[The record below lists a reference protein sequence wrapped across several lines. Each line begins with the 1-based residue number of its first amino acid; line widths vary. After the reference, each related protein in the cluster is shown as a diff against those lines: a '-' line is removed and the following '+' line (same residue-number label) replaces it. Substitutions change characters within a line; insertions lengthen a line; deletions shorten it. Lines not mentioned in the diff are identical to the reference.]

1 MIKLYLN
8 LTKPG
13 IIFGNLISVT
23 GGYFLAARGEF
34 DLPLFLAT
42 LAGVA
47 LVIASGCVFNNVID
61 RDIDVKMERTR
72 NRALARGLVSPHV
85 ALAYATVLGLAGFAL
100 LYWGANPLAALFA
113 GLGFF
118 VYVVLYSLY
127 LKRNSVYGTLVG
139 SLSGA
144 TPPVIGYCAA
154 SGQFDMG
161 GAILLLIFS
170 LWQMPHSYAIAI
182 FRFNDYRAASI
193 PVLPVKKG
201 IAAAKRSIVL
211 YIVAFMAAAL
221 ALSVLG
227 YAGYGYFAVAAT
239 MSLYWLYL
247 ASLGY
252 RKNDDCA
259 WAKKQFAFSIV
270 MITALSVMMAV
281 DFRAAPAAM
290 LADAQPQIDNFLRA
304 SLSL

>member
-118 VYVVLYSLY
+118 VY
-127 LKRNSVYGTLVG
+127 
-139 SLSGA
+139 
-144 TPPVIGYCAA
+144 
-154 SGQFDMG
+154 
-161 GAILLLIFS
+161 
-170 LWQMPHSYAIAI
+170 
-182 FRFNDYRAASI
+182 
-193 PVLPVKKG
+193 
-201 IAAAKRSIVL
+201 
-211 YIVAFMAAAL
+211 
-221 ALSVLG
+221 
-227 YAGYGYFAVAAT
+227 
-239 MSLYWLYL
+239 
-247 ASLGY
+247 
-252 RKNDDCA
+252 
-259 WAKKQFAFSIV
+259 
-270 MITALSVMMAV
+270 
-281 DFRAAPAAM
+281 
-290 LADAQPQIDNFLRA
+290 
-304 SLSL
+304 